1 MRARTEGVVETD
13 RRTAEAWDAA
23 RGWVLFAGMVAALGT
38 IVGAAGWAAGN
49 FQAVGILL
57 GCAVVSAIVAVA
69 MWGVLRWGI
78 EEQSAS
84 TVEHGGAVTPQT
96 FRRAA

>member
-1 MRARTEGVVETD
+1 METD

-57 GCAVVSAIVAVA
+57 GCAVASAIVAVA
-69 MWGVLRWGI
+69 MWGVLRCGI
-78 EEQSAS
+78 DERSSS
-84 TVEHGGAVTPQT
+84 TFEHGVAETRQT